1 MTSTSSASRSDDAEL
16 LRRLRRDDD
25 AAFSELFE
33 LHAAAVR
40 RLARGLTRHASEA
53 EDITSETFFRVL
65 QAVRRGS
72 GPTDS
77 VRGYLLTVARRVAME
92 HQAASRDVPVT
103 DEELSSRA
111 GSYEHG
117 IARSAERSLITRAFS
132 SLPARWRAVL
142 WQTEVEG
149 EQPAVIAPNF
159 GLNAN
164 ATAAL
169 ARRARQGLR
178 AAYLQAHLS
187 ENERGQLSA
196 GCGDV
201 LDKLGGYTAGSVTG
215 AEARRV
221 RMHLAECAFCA
232 TRHDELR
239 DVSFSLREHAAALAA
254 VTTASSAPAAA
265 AAGDTAAAAAA
276 SWFGRQV
283 VRVCGA
289 VQNAVGGVQVK
300 VAIAVTSTAAAG
312 VFGFTAAA
320 QLSDAPPEIIGLP
333 GQQGVP
339 ELTAERTSER
349 DGPHGVVPP
358 RPEELN
364 EPDGSWG
371 VDAGEGEDTEEGT
384 HHGGQHEPGEPA
396 APGEDGAAGDVPGAN
411 EEVRDAGDT
420 AGELT
425 ERGDEADPAGN
436 GARSDDVSR
445 PSAAEEARSAA
456 RDEQGATANAEGAA
470 GGEQGAT
477 ASADGTAGGVRVMED
492 TDGSVAGEQSRGE
505 DQAAGVDADPGET
518 TEVRPT
524 GEQDPGATGA
534 AADRTSPEC
543 SCEEQSSYEVYYYE
557 EEYYYE
563 YYYVEYGSGYYYFGY

>member
-1 MTSTSSASRSDDAEL
+1 MPSTSSASRSDDAVL

-65 QAVRRGS
+65 QAVRRGA

-92 HQAASRDVPVT
+92 HQAASRDVPVS

-187 ENERGQLSA
+187 ENERGRLSA
-196 GCGDV
+196 GCADV
-201 LDKLGGYTAGSVTG
+201 LDKLGAYTAGSVTG

-221 RMHLAECAFCA
+221 RRHLAECAFCA

-239 DVSFSLREHAAALAA
+239 DVSFSLREHAVALAA
-254 VTTASSAPAAA
+254 VTTASSAPVAA
-265 AAGDTAAAAAA
+265 AAGDAAA
-276 SWFGRQV
+276 STAGSWVGRQV
-283 VRVCGA
+283 VRACAA
-289 VQNAVGGVQVK
+289 VQNAVGGVPVK
-300 VAIAVTSTAAAG
+300 VAIAVSSTAAAG

-320 QLSDAPPEIIGLP
+320 QLSSAPPEIIGLP

-349 DGPHGVVPP
+349 DGSHAVVPP
-358 RPEELN
+358 SPEELN

-371 VDAGEGEDTEEGT
+371 ADAREGT
-384 HHGGQHEPGEPA
+384 EGDTHRGGQREAGEPGEP
-396 APGEDGAAGDVPGAN
+396 GGDGAAGDAPGVS
-411 EEVRDAGDT
+411 EETREAGDT
-420 AGELT
+420 VGELAG
-425 ERGDEADPAGN
+425 RGGGVDPAGS
-436 GARSDDVSR
+436 GTRSDDVSR
-445 PSAAEEARSAA
+445 PSVPEEARSAT
-456 RDEQGATANAEGAA
+456 RDGQGATANAEGAA

-477 ASADGTAGGVRVMED
+477 ASADGTAGSVRVVED
-492 TDGSVAGEQSRGE
+492 ADGSVADEQTGGE
-505 DQAAGVDADPGET
+505 DPAAGADAAPQEG
-518 TEVRPT
+518 TEVRPE
-524 GEQDPGATGA
+524 GEQDPGSAGS
-534 AADRTSPEC
+534 AADDPTSPEC
-543 SCEEQSSYEVYYYE
+543 SCEEPGSYEVYYYE
-557 EEYYYE
+557 EE